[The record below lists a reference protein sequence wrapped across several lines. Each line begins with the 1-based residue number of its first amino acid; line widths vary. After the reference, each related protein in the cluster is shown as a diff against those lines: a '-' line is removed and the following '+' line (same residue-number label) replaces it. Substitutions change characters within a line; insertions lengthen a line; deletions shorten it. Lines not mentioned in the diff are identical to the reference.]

1 MVLDR
6 YKQNKKQS
14 QDNISSSGYYP
25 RNKKQEEIVKMFVN
39 IIYWIESFE
48 KGEKWLDSIRE
59 KENYNS
65 NMISYGDFFVNTTS
79 NKFPDYLIITSL
91 EEFNQIKDQYEYE
104 LVLSM
109 PIK

>member
-1 MVLDR
+1 M
-6 YKQNKKQS
+6 
-14 QDNISSSGYYP
+14 
-25 RNKKQEEIVKMFVN
+25 
-39 IIYWIESFE
+39 
-48 KGEKWLDSIRE
+48 
-59 KENYNS
+59 
-65 NMISYGDFFVNTTS
+65 DFFVNTTS